1 MPPTRNPN
9 HYDVVVLGAGFAGSL
24 LAMIL
29 AKQGMRVAI
38 VDRSEHPRFAIGESS
53 TPAADF
59 LLEHLVQ
66 RYQLD
71 ELRPLTRFGSW
82 RDSMPELVC
91 GCKRGFSY
99 FWHGG
104 DDGFVAGD
112 DHRDELLVSAS
123 ESREVA
129 DTQWYR
135 ADVDAYFFDVA
146 RKCGVSAWV
155 NTSVKSID
163 HLADQDWRLCLTKD
177 RGSETL
183 TTSFIV
189 DATGGNRLLLREL
202 GVPNETESLLTHS
215 SATFSHF
222 DDVRS
227 LSDWLD
233 SRGAKRNDYPFV
245 AEDSA
250 VHHLFA
256 DGWMWN
262 LGFENGRT
270 SVGFVFDESQNTHSH
285 TRAKQRDLNAVI
297 AERPVLRELL
307 GDARLASFP
316 GRVFQTDRL
325 QRLASVA
332 AGSDWAALPFTAG
345 FIDPLHSTGIAHSIS
360 GVQRLSQILLA
371 ESGATRP
378 ESLHAYS
385 DAVRSE
391 LRLIDKLVW
400 GCYVG
405 LRDFRLFTAWS
416 MIYFAVATTFEHAFH
431 DNQGDASDGN
441 IMGFLAADQ
450 RLVTNCVNELT
461 GELRS
466 LVERDAFESDGDVDA
481 FVAQIRRTIS
491 PLNRVGLFTPPIANM
506 YHRTAAK

>member
-1 MPPTRNPN
+1 MPSTRNPN
-9 HYDVVVLGAGFAGSL
+9 NYDVIVLGAGFAGSL

-38 VDRSEHPRFAIGESS
+38 IDRSEHPRFAIGESS

-71 ELRPLTRFGSW
+71 DLRPLTRFGSW
-82 RDSMPELVC
+82 RKSMPELAC
-91 GCKRGFSY
+91 GCKQGFSY

-104 DDGFVAGD
+104 DEGFVARC

-146 RKCGVSAWV
+146 KKCGVSAWL
-155 NTSVKSID
+155 NTSVDSID
-163 HLADQDWRLCLTKD
+163 HLADHDWRLSLTKD

-183 TTSFIV
+183 ATSFIV
-189 DATGGNRLLLREL
+189 DATGGNRLLLRKL
-202 GVPNETESLLTHS
+202 GVRDETESLLTHS
-215 SATFSHF
+215 SATYSHF

-233 SRGAKRNDYPFV
+233 SRGAKRSDYPFV

-256 DGWMWN
+256 DGWGWN

-270 SVGFVFDESQNTHSH
+270 SVGFVFDETQNTHSRS
-285 TRAKQRDLNAVI
+285 RAKQCDLNAAI

-360 GVQRLSQILLA
+360 GVQRLSQILLT
-371 ESGATRP
+371 EPGAAGSEPLR
-378 ESLHAYS
+378 AYS
-385 DAVRSE
+385 DAVRNE

-416 MIYFAVATTFEHAFH
+416 MVYFAAATTFEHAFH
-431 DNQGDASDGN
+431 DDEGDAGDGN
-441 IMGFLAADQ
+441 AMGFLAADQ
-450 RLVTNCVNELT
+450 PLVTDCVNELT
-461 GELRS
+461 CELRS
-466 LVERDAFESDGDVDA
+466 LVERDTLETDSDVDA
-481 FVAQIRRTIS
+481 FVAQIRQTIS
-491 PLNRVGLFTPPIANM
+491 PLNRVGLFTPPIPNM

>member
-1 MPPTRNPN
+1 MPPKPN
-9 HYDVVVLGAGFAGSL
+9 LNQYDVVVLGAGFAGSL
-24 LAMIL
+24 QAMIL
-29 AKQGMRVAI
+29 AKQGMRVSI
-38 VDRSEHPRFAIGESS
+38 IDRDEHPRFAIGESS

-59 LLEHLVQ
+59 MLEHLVE

-82 RDSMPELVC
+82 RESKPELAC

-99 FWHGG
+99 FWQG
-104 DDGFVAGD
+104 DEDGFKASG
-112 DHRDELLVSAS
+112 DHRNELLVSAS
-123 ESREVA
+123 ESRAVA

-135 ADVDAYFFDVA
+135 ADVDRYFLDVA
-146 RKCGVSAWV
+146 RTSGVSTWV
-155 NTSVKSID
+155 NTVVDSIAHVAD
-163 HLADQDWRLCLTKD
+163 HHWQLSLTSD
-177 RGSETL
+177 HRSETL
-183 TTSFIV
+183 QTSFIV
-189 DATGGNRLLLREL
+189 DATGGNRLLLRKL
-202 GVPNETESLLTHS
+202 QVKDATETLLTHS

-222 DDVRS
+222 DNVRS
-227 LSDWLD
+227 LSEWLD
-233 SRGAKRNDYPFV
+233 QRGAKQSDYPFV

-270 SVGFVFDESQNTHSH
+270 SVGFVFDESQNTHSQP
-285 TRAKQRDLNAVI
+285 RARQHDLNAVI

-316 GRVFQTDRL
+316 GRVLQTDRL

-371 ESGATRP
+371 ESGASRH
-378 ESLHAYS
+378 SLLQMYS
-385 DAVRSE
+385 DALRSE

-416 MIYFAVATTFEHAFH
+416 MIYFALATTFEHDFDAFSGK
-431 DNQGDASDGN
+431 DPS
-441 IMGFLAADQ
+441 MGFLAADQ
-450 RLVTNCVNELT
+450 PRVTQCVSSLT
-461 GELRS
+461 SKLSS
-466 LVERDAFESDGDVDA
+466 LIQQDALKTDHEIDAFIAE
-481 FVAQIRRTIS
+481 IRQSIA
-491 PLNRVGLFTPPIANM
+491 PLNRVGLFTPPIPNM